1 MAPCESFAEFWFCF
15 QLPYCLQHELQQKQV
30 PISLTTKF
38 VGKFFHCYSVIRY
51 AMPTDSSTYH
61 DSRSIVPCAI
71 ICSDHFVWIWMRV
84 KWNFHHIQI
93 KGVYG
98 PINQTFCIQK
108 SRCSYLNSTNQMSS
122 QCYIF
127 YNIANIMKPR
137 NLCYDF
143 IIIQSDFILE
153 LITRFDKCPSW
164 WWFNPWK
171 EVIFTNMCFRF
182 HSSQQSEHNISTKV
196 FVWAISTNKH
206 NEKILLRPG
215 VFSAVKLSWIFPGAP
230 LTFNGA
236 PGNIQGNLGRYVGV
250 SSIHS
255 LCSAKVFVV
264 RAVQQHST
272 ELMSHLP
279 SDSAEQNRKWYYWR
293 KRFPHH
299 RPFVEVCCWKTW
311 II

>member
-1 MAPCESFAEFWFCF
+1 
-15 QLPYCLQHELQQKQV
+15 
-30 PISLTTKF
+30 
-38 VGKFFHCYSVIRY
+38 
-51 AMPTDSSTYH
+51 MPTDSSTYH
-61 DSRSIVPCAI
+61 DSRAIVPCAI

-84 KWNFHHIQI
+84 QWNFHHIQI

-98 PINQTFCIQK
+98 PLNQTFCIQK

-122 QCYIF
+122 QCYIY

-182 HSSQQSEHNISTKV
+182 HSSQQSEHNISTNV

-215 VFSAVKLSWIFPGAP
+215 VFSAVKLPWIFPGAP

-236 PGNIQGNLGRYVGV
+236 PGNIQGNLGKYVGV

-255 LCSAKVFVV
+255 LSSAKVFVV
-264 RAVQQHST
+264 RAVQQHSA

-279 SDSAEQNRKWYYWR
+279 SDSAEQNRKIILLAETLSASQAFCWSLLLKNMDHIKIGLSESTTPCR
-293 KRFPHH
+293 HL
-299 RPFVEVCCWKTW
+299 FVHVSALVMNNLGYLHAVDICVL
-311 II
+311 I